1 MGWLRVAAE
10 AGEVM
15 SEQVPTKDQVYCL
28 TCGVPRYE
36 FSDKEIDAM
45 RRKLA
50 ASWQQLITQV
60 TEYEAVHYLRGG
72 K

>member
-1 MGWLRVAAE
+1 MT
-10 AGEVM
+10 
-15 SEQVPTKDQVYCL
+15 EQLPKDSLLYCL
-28 TCGVPRYE
+28 TCGVPQYE

-50 ASWQQLITQV
+50 ASWQQSINQV

>member
-1 MGWLRVAAE
+1 MTDQLT
-10 AGEVM
+10 EVDM
-15 SEQVPTKDQVYCL
+15 VYCA
-28 TCGVPRYE
+28 TCRMPQYE

-50 ASWQQLITQV
+50 AQWGQSISQV

-72 K
+72 AS